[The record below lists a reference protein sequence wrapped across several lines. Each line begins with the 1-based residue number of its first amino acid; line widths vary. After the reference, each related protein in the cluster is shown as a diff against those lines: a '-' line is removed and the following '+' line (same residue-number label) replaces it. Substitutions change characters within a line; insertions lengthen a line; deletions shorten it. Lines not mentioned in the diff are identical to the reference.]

1 MKRIQYRTAVLTV
14 ILSISVLFSACG
26 NAAKADDNNAENDN
40 AKLETAKDDID
51 VISANVSESAFVGT
65 TIDASTAFSDRDL
78 SGAYEVSDCE
88 KITLSDAGSSS
99 YAKGVSIDGS
109 TITITKEGDYIL
121 NGSLRDGMVI
131 VDVDKTEKVQLVL
144 NGVDIC
150 SASSAAIYIKQADKV
165 FITLADDTKNLLSN
179 GGEFVPIDDNNI
191 DAVIFSKEDLTLN
204 GTGNLTITSPV
215 GHGVVSKDD
224 LVVTGG
230 NYNITASSHGFAG
243 KDSVAVAGGNFDI
256 QAGKD
261 GIHSAND
268 DDTEKGWVY
277 IENGTFALN
286 VESDGIS
293 AVNEIFI
300 AGGDIA
306 INKSYEGLE
315 ARIINITGGKIA
327 VTSEDDGLNATDKR
341 NTSTDNNIRTEP
353 SEMEL
358 LNMKS
363 DNTGDNFF
371 RRGGKMAGDTQQG
384 ANINIS
390 GGVIYINAEGDGID
404 SNGYLTVSGG
414 EIYVTGPSNGGNG
427 ALDYGIEASISG
439 GVVVAAGQSGMA
451 QNFGSDSTQ
460 CAMLINLDKQQ
471 KAGTDIVLLDSN
483 RTELVAWTME
493 KAYNSVVI
501 SCPGIVEGGSYTVK
515 MGDTETEVTTEGT
528 IYGEGGGF
536 GQHGGRPN
544 FKNGEKPEGAPNF
557 GNGERPKG
565 APDLGN
571 GERPEGAPDLGN
583 GERPEGAPDLGNGE
597 RPEGAPDLGNGER
610 PEGAPDLG
618 NGGRP
623 EGATDLENGE
633 RPEGASDLGNGE
645 KPEAASDAENGEKPE

>member
-121 NGSLRDGMVI
+121 NGSLRDGMII

-300 AGGDIA
+300 AGDR
-306 INKSYEGLE
+306 K
-315 ARIINITGGKIA
+315 
-327 VTSEDDGLNATDKR
+327 
-341 NTSTDNNIRTEP
+341 
-353 SEMEL
+353 
-358 LNMKS
+358 
-363 DNTGDNFF
+363 
-371 RRGGKMAGDTQQG
+371 
-384 ANINIS
+384 
-390 GGVIYINAEGDGID
+390 
-404 SNGYLTVSGG
+404 
-414 EIYVTGPSNGGNG
+414 
-427 ALDYGIEASISG
+427 
-439 GVVVAAGQSGMA
+439 
-451 QNFGSDSTQ
+451 
-460 CAMLINLDKQQ
+460 
-471 KAGTDIVLLDSN
+471 
-483 RTELVAWTME
+483 
-493 KAYNSVVI
+493 SVV
-501 SCPGIVEGGSYTVK
+501 
-515 MGDTETEVTTEGT
+515 
-528 IYGEGGGF
+528 
-536 GQHGGRPN
+536 
-544 FKNGEKPEGAPNF
+544 
-557 GNGERPKG
+557 
-565 APDLGN
+565 
-571 GERPEGAPDLGN
+571 
-583 GERPEGAPDLGNGE
+583 
-597 RPEGAPDLGNGER
+597 
-610 PEGAPDLG
+610 
-618 NGGRP
+618 
-623 EGATDLENGE
+623 
-633 RPEGASDLGNGE
+633 
-645 KPEAASDAENGEKPE
+645 